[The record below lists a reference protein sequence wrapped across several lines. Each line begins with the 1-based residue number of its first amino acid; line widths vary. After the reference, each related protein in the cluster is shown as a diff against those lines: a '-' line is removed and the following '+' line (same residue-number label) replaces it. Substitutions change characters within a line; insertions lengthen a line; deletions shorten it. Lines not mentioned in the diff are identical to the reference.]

1 MPEPAKDKD
10 KSAKWLIEHHGDAI
24 LRLGGVTDLVRWQAA
39 PAELVLPTKLPDGL
53 LFAWRAGR
61 DHPEP
66 FVVEIATYPELRA
79 AEQALRDLLLVYLV
93 RGEVANILVLVLRPK
108 GQLRVPDHAHRPGS
122 DGVTALGG
130 WWRVVEL
137 WTLPAEPVLATADP
151 GMMPWVPLM
160 QADEPPEIVLRRCR
174 EVIDQHAPA
183 EEHESLITVTQVFT
197 RLRYKDP
204 NLLSILGGKTVMI
217 EWSVAVDPRDC
228 RGKETQG
235 HPQGPSHSLR
245 SRAARAGSRG
255 AIDPRRDGP
264 GRRRGAGGV
273 EPGPGTVRGGGAG
286 DSQAPGALGP
296 GGRARAE
303 GLRNGATTAE
313 RPDRFSGTGR
323 VIDRAWNAL
332 RLPFRPQFST
342 SVPAE
347 LSMVSPEPHARSSS
361 GRGYKGEMRPAET
374 GRMMGASVQGNE

>member
-24 LRLGGVTDLVRWQAA
+24 LRLGGVTDLVRWHAA

-93 RGEVANILVLVLRPK
+93 RGEVANVLVLVLRPK
-108 GQLRVPDHAHRPGS
+108 GQLRVPDHARRPGS

-137 WTLPAEPVLATADP
+137 WTLPAEPVLATSDP

-160 QADEPPEIVLRRCR
+160 HADEPPEIVLRRCR
-174 EVIDQHAPA
+174 AVIDQHAPA

-204 NLLSILGGKTVMI
+204 NLLFILGGKTAMI
-217 EWSVAVDPRDC
+217 D
-228 RGKETQG
+228 
-235 HPQGPSHSLR
+235 SLVR
-245 SRAARAGSRG
+245 SLLIR
-255 AIDPRRDGP
+255 
-264 GRRRGAGGV
+264 
-273 EPGPGTVRGGGAG
+273 E
-286 DSQAPGALGP
+286 L
-296 GGRARAE
+296 
-303 GLRNGATTAE
+303 TAE
-313 RPDRFSGTGR
+313 RSHKHILKLLATRFGLVPPELEAEVRSILDESVLDAAIQLAAFSPDLDHF
-323 VIDRAWNAL
+323 A
-332 RLPFRPQFST
+332 
-342 SVPAE
+342 AE
-347 LSMVSPEPHARSSS
+347 LRAIPRPPEPWD
-361 GRGYKGEMRPAET
+361 PADEPEPN
-374 GRMMGASVQGNE
+374 A